1 MTTPRWVCG
10 WILVVALAIPAPRAA
25 ARDLRIV
32 TSFYPVYVATL
43 NVAKDVPGVEIRNL
57 TPPFTGCLHDY
68 QLTPNDLKKLADAEL
83 FVVNGAGMESFL
95 DKALAQAPEISIVNA
110 SDGIELLDGNPHVWV
125 SVTLAMK
132 QVENIAAGLAAAD
145 PAHAAQYQDNAAAY
159 RSQLEALRVR
169 MHEGLKDVRGR
180 KIVTFH
186 EAFPYFAR
194 EFGLEIAAVIEREP
208 GSEPSARDLAAT
220 IDLVREAG
228 VRALFAEPQYPA
240 KAAAAIAAETGA
252 TVYTLDPAVT
262 GDLARDAYLR
272 IMERNLA
279 ELEKALK

>member
-1 MTTPRWVCG
+1 MWRMSTRTSRVAAAAL
-10 WILVVALAIPAPRAA
+10 IALASHAE

-32 TSFYPVYVATL
+32 TSFYPVYIATL
-43 NVAKDVPGVEIRNL
+43 NVAKDVPGVDVGNL
-57 TPPFTGCLHDY
+57 AAPFTGCLHDY
-68 QLTPNDLKKLADAEL
+68 SLTAEDMKRLTGADI

-95 DKALAQAPEISIVNA
+95 DKALAQAPGISIVNA
-110 SDGIELLDGNPHVWV
+110 SDGIDLIDGNPHVWV
-125 SVTLAMK
+125 SVTLARR

-145 PAHAAQYQDNAAAY
+145 PAHAELYRSNAATY
-159 RSQLEALRVR
+159 LSRLEALRAK
-169 MHEGLKDVRGR
+169 MQDGLKGFRGR

-208 GSEPSARDLAAT
+208 GSEPSARDLART
-220 IDLVREAG
+220 IDLVRKTG

-262 GDLARDAYLR
+262 GDLAPDAYLR
-272 IMERNLA
+272 IMERNLV
-279 ELEKALK
+279 ELERALK